1 MAESHLASPAKGV
14 SLMPRLAVVFLT
26 WPGSL
31 FPLGAA
37 SDELSGLRSA
47 LSDAPIIRGMEHQ
60 QGESVRLSPDEAPAP
75 NSLKSTPA
83 RAIMF
88 GLLMSE
94 FDAQSATWQGY
105 ARSPSDENE
114 IYKDQKNRRLR
125 LEASIKRSR
134 LLGRLSQSRCFN
146 LTCSGCS
153 R

>member
-1 MAESHLASPAKGV
+1 MDESHPASRAKGV

-26 WPGSL
+26 WPGLL

-60 QGESVRLSPDEAPAP
+60 QGESLWLCLDEASAP

-94 FDAQSATWQGY
+94 FDAQSATWQGQ
-105 ARSPSDENE
+105 SP
-114 IYKDQKNRRLR
+114 Y
-125 LEASIKRSR
+125 
-134 LLGRLSQSRCFN
+134 LSATIPPRQDSCRV
-146 LTCSGCS
+146 S
-153 R
+153 